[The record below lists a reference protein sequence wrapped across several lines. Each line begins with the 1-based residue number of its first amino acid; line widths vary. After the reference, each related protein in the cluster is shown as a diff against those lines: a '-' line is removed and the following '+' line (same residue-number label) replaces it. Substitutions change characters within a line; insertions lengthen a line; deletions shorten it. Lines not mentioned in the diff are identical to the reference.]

1 MASSLGIYNP
11 FLYRGYVYDYETGHY
26 YIQNRYYNPKICRF
40 ISADS
45 ISYLGADG
53 TITSHNLFAY
63 CGNNPICYLYSDA
76 INGYFNGLMSKNNE
90 SSVYNTSG
98 FNGLANIIDT
108 VSTFQGIYASVSSL
122 ATHTV
127 YFSQNL
133 QVFSD
138 DLIMIG
144 ASIKTGVLTFNQF
157 TWGLGQADV
166 FGITLGVG
174 FDIYDSIQRGVSPGG
189 VILGASLTAVK
200 SAGLFYLNKGTLY
213 GATAIGS
220 SFGPVGAVAGFVV
233 GGIICIVV
241 DIFASNWAD
250 DLIDLLAK

>member
-1 MASSLGIYNP
+1 MASTLGAYNP
-11 FLYRGYVYDYETGHY
+11 LRYRGYVYDQETKLY
-26 YIQNRYYNPKICRF
+26 YLQSRYYNPAICRF

-53 TITSHNLFAY
+53 TPVSYNLFAY
-63 CGNNPICYLYSDA
+63 CRNNPIYYLYSDA
-76 INGYFNGLMSKNNE
+76 INGHFNGLMSKNNE
-90 SSVYNTSG
+90 PSVYNISG
-98 FNGLANIIDT
+98 FNGLANILDT
-108 VSTFQGIYASVSSL
+108 ASTLQGIYASVSSL
-122 ATHTV
+122 ANHTV
-127 YFSQNL
+127 YFSKNL

-138 DLIMIG
+138 DLVMIG

-157 TWGLGQADV
+157 SWRLGQADV
-166 FGITLGVG
+166 FGITVGVG
-174 FDIYDSIQRGVSPGG
+174 LDIYDSIQRGVSPGG
-189 VILGASLTAVK
+189 IILGASLTAVK

-250 DLIDLLAK
+250 DLIDMIAK